1 MIATARLA
9 RIQAAAG
16 RLLATVLLGSAVLG
30 ASTLM
35 LVAVTDRAY
44 ANPLGL
50 AQDGTGGLE
59 IESDNGIE
67 WRRNEQILIARG
79 NAVAKRGT
87 SRVDADELRALYRDR
102 DGNSEIYRIIATGN
116 VKLSSDTDVA
126 TGDKA
131 VYDID
136 QAVVVLTG
144 DNLKYQ
150 TPKET
155 LTAEESLEYWETDR
169 IAVARGNAVAVAE
182 DRTLRGDTLTARFEA
197 GTGGTNELRRI
208 DGDGNV
214 TIRTPTDFVVGDQG
228 VYDAKT
234 GIATLI
240 GSVKITRGEN
250 QLNGDRAV
258 VDLNTGISRLTTNA
272 NGGTKNRVRGLLIPE
287 KDEKD
292 SPAAAGTG
300 N

>member
-9 RIQAAAG
+9 RTQAAAG
-16 RLLATVLLGSAVLG
+16 RFLATVLLGSALVG
-30 ASTLM
+30 AGALM
-35 LVAVTDRAY
+35 QTAFVGD
-44 ANPLGL
+44 ANASPLGL
-50 AQDGTGGLE
+50 AQGNGGGLE
-59 IESDNGIE
+59 VEADNGIE
-67 WRRNEQILIARG
+67 WRRNEQVLIANG

-87 SRVDADELRALYRDR
+87 SRIDADELRALYRDR
-102 DGNSEIYRIIATGN
+102 DGNSEIYRIVATGN
-116 VKLSSDTDVA
+116 VTLSSDTDIA

-136 QAVVVLTG
+136 KAVVVLTG
-144 DNLKYQ
+144 NDLKYK

-155 LTAEESLEYWETDR
+155 LTAQESLEYWETDR
-169 IAVARGNAVAVAE
+169 IAVARGNAVAVAGN
-182 DRTLRGDTLTARFEA
+182 RTLRGDTLTARFEA
-197 GTGGTNELRRI
+197 GKGGTNELRRI

-214 TIRTPTDFVVGDQG
+214 TIRTPTDFVVGNQG

-258 VDLNTGISRLTTNA
+258 VDLNTGISRLTTNGD
-272 NGGTKNRVRGLLIPE
+272 GGGKSRVRGLLIPE
-287 KDEKD
+287 KD
-292 SPAAAGTG
+292 
-300 N
+300 

>member
-1 MIATARLA
+1 MIAMGLLSRKTGTLV
-9 RIQAAAG
+9 AAMM
-16 RLLATVLLGSAVLG
+16 LGGAVLG
-30 ASTLM
+30 LSGLS
-35 LVAVTDRAY
+35 DRAQ

-50 AQDGTGGLE
+50 AQNGAGGLE
-59 IESDNGIE
+59 VESDNGIE
-67 WRRNEQILIARG
+67 WRRDEQILIARG

-87 SRVDADELRALYRDR
+87 SRVDADELQALYRDR
-102 DGNSEIYRIIATGN
+102 DGNSEIYRIIAIGN

-136 QAVVVLTG
+136 EAVVVLTG
-144 DNLKYQ
+144 DNLKYT

-155 LTAEESLEYWETDR
+155 LTARDSLEYWETDR
-169 IAVARGNAVAVAE
+169 IAVARGNAVAISE
-182 DRTLRGDTLTARFEA
+182 DRTLRGDTLTARFDAAE
-197 GTGGTNELRRI
+197 GGANELRRI
-208 DGDGNV
+208 DGQGNV
-214 TIRTPTDFVVGDQG
+214 NIRTATDFVVGDQG

-258 VDLNTGISRLTTNA
+258 VDLNTGVSRLTA
-272 NGGTKNRVRGLLIPE
+272 DGNGSGKSRVRGLLVPE
-287 KDEKD
+287 KDENK
-292 SPAAAGTG
+292 SPADAGTG

>member
-1 MIATARLA
+1 MMATPHFGGKTAK
-9 RIQAAAG
+9 
-16 RLLATVLLGSAVLG
+16 LLAALLLGSAVIGMSFMPG
-30 ASTLM
+30 A
-35 LVAVTDRAY
+35 AQ

-50 AQDGTGGLE
+50 AQNGSGGLE
-59 IESDNGIE
+59 VESDNGIE

-87 SRVDADELRALYRDR
+87 SRVDADELQALYRDR
-102 DGNSEIYRIIATGN
+102 DGNSEIYRIIAIGN

-136 QAVVVLTG
+136 EAVVVLTG
-144 DNLKYQ
+144 ENLQYK

-155 LTAEESLEYWETDR
+155 LTARDSLEYWETER
-169 IAVARGNAVAVAE
+169 VAVARGDAVAVSE
-182 DRTLRGDTLTARFEA
+182 DRTLRGDILTARFEPTKA
-197 GTGGTNELRRI
+197 GGNELSRI
-208 DGDGNV
+208 DGQGNV
-214 TIRTPTDFVVGDQG
+214 NIRTSTDFVVGDQG

-240 GSVKITRGEN
+240 GSVKITREGN

-258 VDLNTGISRLTTNA
+258 VDLNTGISRLTA
-272 NGGTKNRVRGLLIPE
+272 NGSGDGKSRVRGLLVPE
-287 KDEKD
+287 KDDDK
-292 SPAAAGTG
+292 SPADAGTG

>member
-9 RIQAAAG
+9 RTQAAAG
-16 RLLATVLLGSAVLG
+16 RLLATVVLGSALVG
-30 ASTLM
+30 AGALM
-35 LVAVTDRAY
+35 QTAFVGD
-44 ANPLGL
+44 ANASPLGL
-50 AQDGTGGLE
+50 AQGNGGGLE
-59 IESDNGIE
+59 VEADNGIE
-67 WRRNEQILIARG
+67 WRRNEQVLIANG

-87 SRVDADELRALYRDR
+87 SRIDADELRALYRDR
-102 DGNSEIYRIIATGN
+102 DGNSEIYRIVATGN
-116 VKLSSDTDVA
+116 VTLSSDTDVA

-136 QAVVVLTG
+136 KAVVVLTG
-144 DNLKYQ
+144 NDLKYK

-155 LTAEESLEYWETDR
+155 LTAQESLEYWETDR
-169 IAVARGNAVAVAE
+169 IAVARGNAVAVAGN
-182 DRTLRGDTLTARFEA
+182 RTLRGDTLTARFEA
-197 GTGGTNELRRI
+197 GKGGTNELRRI

-214 TIRTPTDFVVGDQG
+214 TIRTPTDFVVGNQG

-258 VDLNTGISRLTTNA
+258 VDLNTGISRLTTNG
-272 NGGTKNRVRGLLIPE
+272 NGGGKSRVRGLLIPE
-287 KDEKD
+287 KD
-292 SPAAAGTG
+292 
-300 N
+300 

>member
-9 RIQAAAG
+9 RTQAAAG
-16 RLLATVLLGSAVLG
+16 RFLATVLLGSSLVG
-30 ASTLM
+30 AGALM
-35 LVAVTDRAY
+35 KTAFVGD
-44 ANPLGL
+44 ANASPLGL
-50 AQDGTGGLE
+50 AQGNGGGLE
-59 IESDNGIE
+59 VEADNGIE
-67 WRRNEQILIARG
+67 WRRNEQVLIANG

-87 SRVDADELRALYRDR
+87 SRIDADELRALYRDR
-102 DGNSEIYRIIATGN
+102 DGNSEIYRIVATGN
-116 VKLSSDTDVA
+116 VTLSSDTDVA

-136 QAVVVLTG
+136 KAVVVLTG
-144 DNLKYQ
+144 NDLKYK

-155 LTAEESLEYWETDR
+155 LTAQESLEYWETDR
-169 IAVARGNAVAVAE
+169 IAVARGDAVAVAGN
-182 DRTLRGDTLTARFEA
+182 RTLRGDTLTARFEA
-197 GTGGTNELRRI
+197 GKGGTNELRRI

-214 TIRTPTDFVVGDQG
+214 TIRTPTDFVVGNQG

-258 VDLNTGISRLTTNA
+258 VDLNTGISRLTTNGD
-272 NGGTKNRVRGLLIPE
+272 GGGKSRVRGLLIPE
-287 KDEKD
+287 KD
-292 SPAAAGTG
+292 
-300 N
+300 

>member
-1 MIATARLA
+1 MIAMPHLA
-9 RIQAAAG
+9 RKTG
-16 RLLATVLLGSAVLG
+16 TLLT
-30 ASTLM
+30 TLM
-35 LVAVTDRAY
+35 LGAAVIGLSATAHDVA

-50 AQDGTGGLE
+50 AQNGTGGLE
-59 IESDNGIE
+59 VESDNGIE
-67 WRRNEQILIARG
+67 WRRNEQVLIARG

-87 SRVDADELRALYRDR
+87 SRVDADELQALYRDR

-126 TGDKA
+126 VGDRA

-136 QAVVVLTG
+136 EAVVVLTG
-144 DNLKYQ
+144 DNLKYT
-150 TPKET
+150 TPTET
-155 LTAEESLEYWETDR
+155 LTARDSLEYWETQR
-169 IAVARGNAVAVAE
+169 VAVARGDAVAVSE
-182 DRTLRGDTLTARFEA
+182 DRTLRGDVLTARFEA
-197 GTGGTNELRRI
+197 GQAGANELRRI
-208 DGDGNV
+208 DGQGNV
-214 TIRTPTDFVVGDQG
+214 NIRTATEFVVGDQG

-258 VDLNTGISRLTTNA
+258 VDLNTGISRLTADGSGDGKT
-272 NGGTKNRVRGLLIPE
+272 RVRGLLVPQ
-287 KDEKD
+287 KDENN
-292 SPAAAGTG
+292 SPANAGDG

>member
-1 MIATARLA
+1 MIAKGLLTRK
-9 RIQAAAG
+9 AG
-16 RLLATVLLGSAVLG
+16 T
-30 ASTLM
+30 
-35 LVAVTDRAY
+35 LVAVLMLGGTVLGLYGLSNTAQ

-50 AQDGTGGLE
+50 AQNGGGGLE
-59 IESDNGIE
+59 VESDNGIE
-67 WRRNEQILIARG
+67 WRRDEQLLIARG

-87 SRVDADELRALYRDR
+87 SRVDADELQALYRDR
-102 DGNSEIYRIIATGN
+102 DGNSEIYRIIAIGN

-144 DNLKYQ
+144 DNLKYT

-155 LTAEESLEYWETDR
+155 LTARDSLEYWETER
-169 IAVARGNAVAVAE
+169 IAVARGDAVAVSQE
-182 DRTLRGDTLTARFEA
+182 RTLRGDTLTARFDA
-197 GTGGTNELRRI
+197 GANGANELRRI
-208 DGDGNV
+208 DGQGNV
-214 TIRTPTDFVVGDQG
+214 NIRTPTDFVVGDQG

-258 VDLNTGISRLTTNA
+258 VDLNTGISRLTA
-272 NGGTKNRVRGLLIPE
+272 DGNGGGKSRVRGLLVPE
-287 KDEKD
+287 KDENKN
-292 SPAAAGTG
+292 PAGAGTG

>member
-9 RIQAAAG
+9 RTQAAAG
-16 RLLATVLLGSAVLG
+16 RFLATVLLGSSLVG
-30 ASTLM
+30 AGALM
-35 LVAVTDRAY
+35 QTAFVGD
-44 ANPLGL
+44 ANASPLGL
-50 AQDGTGGLE
+50 AQGNGGGLE
-59 IESDNGIE
+59 VEADNGIE
-67 WRRNEQILIARG
+67 WRRNEQVLIANG

-87 SRVDADELRALYRDR
+87 SRIDADELRALYRDR
-102 DGNSEIYRIIATGN
+102 DGNSEIYRIVATGN
-116 VKLSSDTDVA
+116 VTLSSDTDVA

-136 QAVVVLTG
+136 KAVVVLTG
-144 DNLKYQ
+144 NDLKYK

-155 LTAEESLEYWETDR
+155 LTAQESLEYWETDR
-169 IAVARGNAVAVAE
+169 IAVARGDAVAVAGN
-182 DRTLRGDTLTARFEA
+182 RTLRGDTLTARFEA
-197 GTGGTNELRRI
+197 GKGGTNELRRI

-214 TIRTPTDFVVGDQG
+214 TIRTPTDFVVGNQG

-258 VDLNTGISRLTTNA
+258 VDLNTGISRLTTNGD
-272 NGGTKNRVRGLLIPE
+272 GGGKSRVRGLLIPE
-287 KDEKD
+287 KD
-292 SPAAAGTG
+292 
-300 N
+300 

>member
-1 MIATARLA
+1 MIAMGLLSRKTGTLV
-9 RIQAAAG
+9 AAMM
-16 RLLATVLLGSAVLG
+16 LGGAVLG
-30 ASTLM
+30 LSGLS
-35 LVAVTDRAY
+35 DRAQ

-50 AQDGTGGLE
+50 AQNGAGGLE
-59 IESDNGIE
+59 VESDNGIE
-67 WRRNEQILIARG
+67 WRRDEQILIARG

-87 SRVDADELRALYRDR
+87 SRVDADELQALYRDR
-102 DGNSEIYRIIATGN
+102 DGNSEIYRIIAIGN

-136 QAVVVLTG
+136 EAVVVLTG
-144 DNLKYQ
+144 DNLKYT

-155 LTAEESLEYWETDR
+155 LTARDSLEYWETER
-169 IAVARGNAVAVAE
+169 IAVARGNAVAISE
-182 DRTLRGDTLTARFEA
+182 DRTLRGDTLTARFEV
-197 GTGGTNELRRI
+197 TQGGANELRRI
-208 DGDGNV
+208 DGQGNV
-214 TIRTPTDFVVGDQG
+214 NIRTATDFVVGDQG

-258 VDLNTGISRLTTNA
+258 VDLNTGVSRLTA
-272 NGGTKNRVRGLLIPE
+272 DGNGSGKSRVRGLLVPE
-287 KDEKD
+287 KDENK
-292 SPAAAGTG
+292 SPADAGTG

>member
-1 MIATARLA
+1 MIALPRLPRTGGKPA
-9 RIQAAAG
+9 RIWAM
-16 RLLATVLLGSAVLG
+16 LLLGGALLGVSAPSNVVQ
-30 ASTLM
+30 A
-35 LVAVTDRAY
+35 D
-44 ANPLGL
+44 PLGL
-50 AQDGTGGLE
+50 AQSGGGGLE
-59 IESDNGIE
+59 VESDNGIE

-87 SRVDADELRALYRDR
+87 SRVDADELQALYRDR
-102 DGNSEIYRIIATGN
+102 NGNSEIYRIIAIGN
-116 VKLSSDTDVA
+116 VTLSSDTDTA

-144 DNLKYQ
+144 ENLKYS
-150 TPKET
+150 TPSET
-155 LTAEESLEYWETDR
+155 LTAEESLEYWEAER
-169 IAVARGNAVAVAE
+169 IAVARGNAVAVSE
-182 DRTLRGDTLTARFEA
+182 DRTLRGDILTARFEA
-197 GTGGTNELRRI
+197 GPNGGNELSRI
-208 DGDGNV
+208 DGQGNV

-228 VYDAKT
+228 VYNAKT

-258 VDLNTGISRLTTNA
+258 VDLNTGVSRLTA
-272 NGGTKNRVRGLLIPE
+272 GGNGGTKSRVRGLLVPE
-287 KDEKD
+287 KDENN
-292 SPAAAGTG
+292 SPADAGTG

>member
-1 MIATARLA
+1 MIAMPHLA
-9 RIQAAAG
+9 RKTG
-16 RLLATVLLGSAVLG
+16 TLLT
-30 ASTLM
+30 TLM
-35 LVAVTDRAY
+35 LGAAVIGLSSMSQTAS

-50 AQDGTGGLE
+50 AQNGSGGLE
-59 IESDNGIE
+59 VESDNGIE
-67 WRRNEQILIARG
+67 WRRNEQVLIARG

-87 SRVDADELRALYRDR
+87 SRVDADELQALYRDR

-126 TGDKA
+126 VGDRA

-136 QAVVVLTG
+136 EAVVVLTG
-144 DNLKYQ
+144 ENLKYT
-150 TPKET
+150 TPSET
-155 LTAEESLEYWETDR
+155 LTARDSLEYWETER
-169 IAVARGNAVAVAE
+169 VAVARGDAVAVSE
-182 DRTLRGDTLTARFEA
+182 DRTLRGDVLTARFDA
-197 GTGGTNELRRI
+197 GQAGANELRRI
-208 DGDGNV
+208 DGQGNV
-214 TIRTPTDFVVGDQG
+214 NIRTATEFVVGDQG

-258 VDLNTGISRLTTNA
+258 VDLNTGVSRLMADA
-272 NGGTKNRVRGLLIPE
+272 NGDGKTRVRGLLVPQ
-287 KDEKD
+287 KDENN
-292 SPAAAGTG
+292 SPADAGTG

>member
-1 MIATARLA
+1 MIAMPHLA
-9 RIQAAAG
+9 RKTG
-16 RLLATVLLGSAVLG
+16 TLLT
-30 ASTLM
+30 TLM
-35 LVAVTDRAY
+35 LGAAIFGLSAITQESM

-50 AQDGTGGLE
+50 ANNGSGGLE
-59 IESDNGIE
+59 VESDNGIE

-87 SRVDADELRALYRDR
+87 SRVDADELQALYRDR
-102 DGNSEIYRIIATGN
+102 DGNSEIYRIIAIGN

-126 TGDKA
+126 IGDRA

-136 QAVVVLTG
+136 EAVVVLTG
-144 DNLKYQ
+144 ENLRYT
-150 TPKET
+150 TPNET
-155 LTAEESLEYWETDR
+155 LTARDSLEYWEAQR
-169 IAVARGNAVAVAE
+169 IAVARGDAVAVSE
-182 DRTLRGDTLTARFEA
+182 DRTLRGDVLTARFEA
-197 GTGGTNELRRI
+197 GPNGGNELSRI
-208 DGDGNV
+208 DGQGNV
-214 TIRTPTDFVVGDQG
+214 NIRTATEFVVGDQG

-258 VDLNTGISRLTTNA
+258 VDLNTGVSRLTADGNS
-272 NGGTKNRVRGLLIPE
+272 GGKTRVRGLLVPQ
-287 KDEKD
+287 KDENN
-292 SPAAAGTG
+292 SPADAGTG

>member
-1 MIATARLA
+1 MIAMGLLSRKTGTLV
-9 RIQAAAG
+9 AAMM
-16 RLLATVLLGSAVLG
+16 LGGAVLG
-30 ASTLM
+30 LSGLS
-35 LVAVTDRAY
+35 DRAQ

-50 AQDGTGGLE
+50 AQNGAGGLE
-59 IESDNGIE
+59 VESDNGIE
-67 WRRNEQILIARG
+67 WRRDEQILIARG
-79 NAVAKRGT
+79 NAIAKRGT
-87 SRVDADELRALYRDR
+87 SRVDADELQALYRDR
-102 DGNSEIYRIIATGN
+102 DGNSEIYRIIAIGN

-136 QAVVVLTG
+136 EAVVVLTG
-144 DNLKYQ
+144 DNLKYT

-155 LTAEESLEYWETDR
+155 LTARDSLEYWETER
-169 IAVARGNAVAVAE
+169 IAVARGNAVAISE
-182 DRTLRGDTLTARFEA
+182 DRTLRGDTLTARFDAAE
-197 GTGGTNELRRI
+197 GGANELRRI
-208 DGDGNV
+208 DGQGNV
-214 TIRTPTDFVVGDQG
+214 NIRTATDFVVGDQG

-258 VDLNTGISRLTTNA
+258 VDLNTGVSRLTA
-272 NGGTKNRVRGLLIPE
+272 DGNGSGKSRVRGLLVPE
-287 KDEKD
+287 KDENK
-292 SPAAAGTG
+292 SPADAGTG

>member
-1 MIATARLA
+1 MMATPHFGGKTAK
-9 RIQAAAG
+9 
-16 RLLATVLLGSAVLG
+16 LLAALLLGSAVIGMSFMPG
-30 ASTLM
+30 A
-35 LVAVTDRAY
+35 AQ

-50 AQDGTGGLE
+50 AQNGSGGLE
-59 IESDNGIE
+59 VESDNGIE

-87 SRVDADELRALYRDR
+87 SRVDADELQALYRDR
-102 DGNSEIYRIIATGN
+102 DGNSEIYRIIAIGN

-136 QAVVVLTG
+136 EAVVVLTG
-144 DNLKYQ
+144 ENLQYK

-155 LTAEESLEYWETDR
+155 LTARDSLEYWETER
-169 IAVARGNAVAVAE
+169 VAVARGDAVAMSE
-182 DRTLRGDTLTARFEA
+182 DRTLRGDILTARFEPTKA
-197 GTGGTNELRRI
+197 GGNELSRI
-208 DGDGNV
+208 DGQGNV
-214 TIRTPTDFVVGDQG
+214 NIRTSTDFVVGDQG

-240 GSVKITRGEN
+240 GSVKITREGN

-258 VDLNTGISRLTTNA
+258 VDLNTGISRLTA
-272 NGGTKNRVRGLLIPE
+272 NGSGDGKSRVRGLLVPE
-287 KDEKD
+287 KDDDK
-292 SPAAAGTG
+292 SPADAGTG

>member
-1 MIATARLA
+1 MIATPHF
-9 RIQAAAG
+9 G
-16 RLLATVLLGSAVLG
+16 RKTAKLLAALLLGSAVIGMSFMPG
-30 ASTLM
+30 A
-35 LVAVTDRAY
+35 AQ

-50 AQDGTGGLE
+50 AQNGSGGLE
-59 IESDNGIE
+59 VESDNGIE

-87 SRVDADELRALYRDR
+87 SRVDADELQALYRDR
-102 DGNSEIYRIIATGN
+102 DGNSEIYRIIAIGN

-136 QAVVVLTG
+136 EAVVVLTG
-144 DNLKYQ
+144 ENLQYK

-155 LTAEESLEYWETDR
+155 LTARDSLEYWETER
-169 IAVARGNAVAVAE
+169 VAVARGDAVAVSE
-182 DRTLRGDTLTARFEA
+182 DRTLRGDILTARFEPSKD
-197 GTGGTNELRRI
+197 GGNELRRI
-208 DGDGNV
+208 DGQGNV
-214 TIRTPTDFVVGDQG
+214 NIRTSTDFVVGDQG

-258 VDLNTGISRLTTNA
+258 VDLNTGVSRLTA
-272 NGGTKNRVRGLLIPE
+272 NGNGDGKSRVRGLLVPE
-287 KDEKD
+287 KDEEN
-292 SPAAAGTG
+292 SPGQSG
-300 N
+300 NGN

>member
-9 RIQAAAG
+9 RTQAAAG
-16 RLLATVLLGSAVLG
+16 RFLATVLLGSALVG
-30 ASTLM
+30 AGALM
-35 LVAVTDRAY
+35 QTAFVGD
-44 ANPLGL
+44 ANASPLGL
-50 AQDGTGGLE
+50 AQGNGGGLE
-59 IESDNGIE
+59 VEADNGIE
-67 WRRNEQILIARG
+67 WRRNEQVLIANG

-87 SRVDADELRALYRDR
+87 SRIDADELRALYRDR
-102 DGNSEIYRIIATGN
+102 DGNSEIYRIVATGN

-136 QAVVVLTG
+136 KAVVVLTG
-144 DNLKYQ
+144 NDLKYK

-155 LTAEESLEYWETDR
+155 LTAQESLEYWETDR
-169 IAVARGNAVAVAE
+169 IAVARGDAVAVAGN
-182 DRTLRGDTLTARFEA
+182 RTLRGDTLTARFEA
-197 GTGGTNELRRI
+197 GKGGTNELRRI

-214 TIRTPTDFVVGDQG
+214 TIRTPTDFVVGNQG

-258 VDLNTGISRLTTNA
+258 VDLNTGISRLTTNGD
-272 NGGTKNRVRGLLIPE
+272 GGGKSRVRGLLIPE
-287 KDEKD
+287 KD
-292 SPAAAGTG
+292 
-300 N
+300 

>member
-9 RIQAAAG
+9 RTQAAAG
-16 RLLATVLLGSAVLG
+16 RFLATVLLGSSLVG
-30 ASTLM
+30 AGALM
-35 LVAVTDRAY
+35 QTAFVGD
-44 ANPLGL
+44 ANASPLGL
-50 AQDGTGGLE
+50 AQGNGGGLE
-59 IESDNGIE
+59 VEADNGIE
-67 WRRNEQILIARG
+67 WRRNEQVLIANG

-87 SRVDADELRALYRDR
+87 SRIDADELRALYRDR
-102 DGNSEIYRIIATGN
+102 DGNSEIYRIVATGN
-116 VKLSSDTDVA
+116 VTLSSDTDVA

-136 QAVVVLTG
+136 KAVVVLTG
-144 DNLKYQ
+144 NDLKYK

-155 LTAEESLEYWETDR
+155 LTAQESLEYWETDR
-169 IAVARGNAVAVAE
+169 IAVARGNAVAVAGN
-182 DRTLRGDTLTARFEA
+182 RTLRGDTLTARFEA
-197 GTGGTNELRRI
+197 GKGGTNELRRI

-214 TIRTPTDFVVGDQG
+214 TIRTPTDFVVGNQG

-258 VDLNTGISRLTTNA
+258 VDLNTGISRLTTNGD
-272 NGGTKNRVRGLLIPE
+272 GGGKSRVRGLLIPE
-287 KDEKD
+287 KD
-292 SPAAAGTG
+292 
-300 N
+300 

>member
-1 MIATARLA
+1 MIAKGLLTRK
-9 RIQAAAG
+9 AG
-16 RLLATVLLGSAVLG
+16 T
-30 ASTLM
+30 
-35 LVAVTDRAY
+35 LVAVLMLGGTVLGFYGLSNTAQ

-50 AQDGTGGLE
+50 AQNGGGGLE
-59 IESDNGIE
+59 VESDNGIE
-67 WRRNEQILIARG
+67 WRRDEQLLIARG

-87 SRVDADELRALYRDR
+87 SRVDADELQALYRDR
-102 DGNSEIYRIIATGN
+102 DGNSEIYRIIAIGN

-144 DNLKYQ
+144 DNLKYT

-155 LTAEESLEYWETDR
+155 LTARDSLEYWETER
-169 IAVARGNAVAVAE
+169 IAVARGDAVAVSQE
-182 DRTLRGDTLTARFEA
+182 RTLRGDTLTARFDA
-197 GTGGTNELRRI
+197 GANGANELRRI
-208 DGDGNV
+208 DGQGNV
-214 TIRTPTDFVVGDQG
+214 NIRTPTDFVVGDQG

-258 VDLNTGISRLTTNA
+258 VDLNTGISRLTA
-272 NGGTKNRVRGLLIPE
+272 DGNGGGKSRVRGLLVPE
-287 KDEKD
+287 KDENKN
-292 SPAAAGTG
+292 PAGAGTG

>member
-1 MIATARLA
+1 MMATPHFGGKTAK
-9 RIQAAAG
+9 
-16 RLLATVLLGSAVLG
+16 LLAALLLGSAVIGMSFMPG
-30 ASTLM
+30 A
-35 LVAVTDRAY
+35 AQ

-50 AQDGTGGLE
+50 AQNGSGGLE
-59 IESDNGIE
+59 VESDNGIE

-87 SRVDADELRALYRDR
+87 SRVDADELQALYRDR
-102 DGNSEIYRIIATGN
+102 DGNSEIYRIIAIGN

-136 QAVVVLTG
+136 EAVVVLTG
-144 DNLKYQ
+144 ENLQYK

-155 LTAEESLEYWETDR
+155 LTARDSLEYWETER
-169 IAVARGNAVAVAE
+169 VAVARGDAVAMSE
-182 DRTLRGDTLTARFEA
+182 DRTLRGDILTARFEPTKA
-197 GTGGTNELRRI
+197 GGNELSRI
-208 DGDGNV
+208 DGQGNV
-214 TIRTPTDFVVGDQG
+214 NIRTSTDFVIGDQG

-240 GSVKITRGEN
+240 GSVKITREGN

-258 VDLNTGISRLTTNA
+258 VDLNTGISRLTA
-272 NGGTKNRVRGLLIPE
+272 NGSGDGKSRVRGLLVPE
-287 KDEKD
+287 KDDDK
-292 SPAAAGTG
+292 SPADAGTG